1 MPTEEIADS
10 RATYQKALEE
20 KHKKNECG
28 NFAIDLSLCLFDVKV
43 QKQLRANDGNDVDE
57 NSSTKLDFNS
67 CKKPYVE
74 RLKNCL
80 ENRTEIPVDE
90 LRQREE
96 MEEKKVI
103 IRQMVEERKA
113 KGLTIDKTAML
124 EIALE
129 LREKEGGGEMLRAAL
144 KQLKGESSG
153 ETNTDLKQNMK
164 EQSGDSA
171 PITTSTTIKK
181 AWWRL
186 G

>member
-1 MPTEEIADS
+1 
-10 RATYQKALEE
+10 
-20 KHKKNECG
+20 
-28 NFAIDLSLCLFDVKV
+28 
-43 QKQLRANDGNDVDE
+43 
-57 NSSTKLDFNS
+57 
-67 CKKPYVE
+67 
-74 RLKNCL
+74 
-80 ENRTEIPVDE
+80 
-90 LRQREE
+90 